1 MPRTGTDGATA
12 PPPDTADMTDT
23 ADTADTAS
31 VQVGRT
37 LLDEHLAV
45 AAATADLL
53 PGAAAV
59 AAELVGCFR
68 AGGTL
73 LTFGNGGSAAD
84 AQHLAA
90 EMVGRFRR
98 DRRPLSAV
106 ALTVDSSAMTSI
118 GNDYGFE
125 QVFARQVRALARP
138 GDVVVGVSTSGT
150 SPNVVA
156 GLAAARSAGARTVL
170 LTGAVGRPGL
180 ADHCLAVPSTTTA
193 RIQELHVFLIHLVS
207 EIVDA
212 WAVGGDAAGDLLH

>member
-1 MPRTGTDGATA
+1 MLTAGTDA
-12 PPPDTADMTDT
+12 PPAARPSAEPAAARPDAAPADRGVLDV
-23 ADTADTAS
+23 ARA
-31 VQVGRT
+31 
-37 LLDEHLAV
+37 LLDDHLAV
-45 AAATADLL
+45 AAATSDLL
-53 PGAAAV
+53 PAAAAV
-59 AAELVGCFR
+59 AADLIGCFG

-118 GNDYGFE
+118 GNDYGFDE
-125 QVFARQVRALARP
+125 VFARQVRALARP

-150 SPNVVA
+150 SANVLA
-156 GLAAARSAGARTVL
+156 GLAAARAAGARTVL
-170 LTGAVGRPGL
+170 LTGATDRPGV
-180 ADHCLAVPSTTTA
+180 ADHCLAVPSATTA
-193 RIQELHVFLIHLVS
+193 RVQEMHVFLLHLVS

-212 WAVGGDAAGDLLH
+212 WAGAEG

>member
-1 MPRTGTDGATA
+1 MLTARTDAAAPLVPDTA
-12 PPPDTADMTDT
+12 PPTAAAP
-23 ADTADTAS
+23 ADQAA
-31 VQVGRT
+31 VRVGRA

-45 AAATADLL
+45 AAATAQLL
-53 PGAAAV
+53 PAAAAV
-59 AAELVGCFR
+59 AADLIACFS

-90 EMVGRFRR
+90 EKVGRFRR

-118 GNDYGFE
+118 GNDYGFDD
-125 QVFARQVRALARP
+125 VFSRQVRALARA

-156 GLAAARSAGARTVL
+156 GLAAARAAGARTVL
-170 LTGAVGRPGL
+170 LTGAVDRPGV
-180 ADHCLAVPSTTTA
+180 ADRCLAVPSTTTA
-193 RIQELHVFLIHLVS
+193 RIQEMHVFLLHLVS

-212 WAVGGDAAGDLLH
+212 WAGGED